1 MEREWGKAC
10 IVKVKAI
17 KNSSL
22 KVRRKF
28 DPIFAFFFWES
39 KEAGIYEEVVSM
51 RAFWENDSI
60 IWTEEIKQMEFVIK
74 DGSGGT
80 GHAHKRVDF
89 EKFFPTKVRLTVVQ
103 VSA

>member
-1 MEREWGKAC
+1 
-10 IVKVKAI
+10 
-17 KNSSL
+17 
-22 KVRRKF
+22 
-28 DPIFAFFFWES
+28 
-39 KEAGIYEEVVSM
+39 M